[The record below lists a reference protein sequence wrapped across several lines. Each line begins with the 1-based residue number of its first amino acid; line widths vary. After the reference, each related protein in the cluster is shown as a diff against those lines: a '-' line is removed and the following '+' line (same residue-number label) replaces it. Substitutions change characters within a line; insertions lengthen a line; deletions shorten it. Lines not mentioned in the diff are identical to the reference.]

1 MKLEMVPQ
9 LHMQQTLSQR
19 LQQSAQ
25 ILQLSVQ
32 ELQTLVQDSL
42 QDNPLLEPGPEP
54 APPAPIREG
63 LSHPVSSESAHFADN
78 YDTSKA
84 IRSRDEQILDH
95 VRL

>member
-25 ILQLSVQ
+25 ILQLSAQ

-54 APPAPIREG
+54 APPYGRVCPILSPAKAPTWSI
-63 LSHPVSSESAHFADN
+63 S
-78 YDTSKA
+78 TT
-84 IRSRDEQILDH
+84 
-95 VRL
+95 

>member
-25 ILQLSVQ
+25 ILQLSAQ

-42 QDNPLLEPGPEP
+42 QDNPLLEPAPEP
-54 APPAPIREG
+54 AAPVREG
-63 LSHPVSSESAHFADN
+63 LSHPGPA
-78 YDTSKA
+78 KA
-84 IRSRDEQILDH
+84 LT
-95 VRL
+95 